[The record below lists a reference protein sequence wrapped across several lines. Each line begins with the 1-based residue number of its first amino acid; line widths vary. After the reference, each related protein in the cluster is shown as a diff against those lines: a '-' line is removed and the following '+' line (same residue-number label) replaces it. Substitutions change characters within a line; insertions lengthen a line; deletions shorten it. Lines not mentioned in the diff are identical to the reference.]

1 MRILIVT
8 PYADANG
15 AEKMLWYVLKN
26 ADRQKFSFALYT
38 YRKGRLL
45 KDLPPDVPY
54 LAFPAH
60 KLSGSP
66 ARGAA
71 RLLLKIRNK
80 TFYYLTGR
88 YPGEKTTE
96 HPIEALHRKFKPDLW
111 YINTLHMGPVAAL
124 AARLNVPYVVHFH
137 ELLYLYSHS
146 TYEHLQNTIR
156 TARLLVGC
164 AQCVCDK
171 LAIMGGTRI
180 GLQYECTESRAIAA
194 KAGRPGKAGQ
204 LRRELGIDPHAYV
217 WIMPGAIDIRKGTDL
232 LTRVARLLGD
242 RIAILC
248 LGNPQN
254 GYGFYIEREIAYYGL
269 KNVHITGFRTE
280 DYHDYLYMADGVLLA
295 SREDPFPLVMIEGAA
310 AGKPIVAFN
319 SGGVREFVQ
328 PGMGLVVE
336 SGSVDDLAAAML
348 RVMDGREPIRRDVLV
363 ARALEFDAAAQTR
376 HWENMMLAHF
386 GEATQTAPAALAA
399 ANEK

>member
-8 PYADANG
+8 PFADANG

-38 YRKGRLL
+38 YRKGNLL
-45 KDLPPDVPY
+45 KDLPADVPFV
-54 LAFPAH
+54 AFPAH
-60 KLSGSP
+60 KTASGPATGP
-66 ARGAA
+66 AR
-71 RLLLKIRNK
+71 LWLKIRNK
-80 TFYYLTGR
+80 TMYYLTGR
-88 YPGEKTTE
+88 YPAGKTPV
-96 HPIEALHRKFKPDLW
+96 HPIEALHREFKPDLW

-137 ELLYLYSHS
+137 ELLYLYGHS
-146 TYEHLQNTIR
+146 TYEHLQSTIR

-171 LAIMGGTRI
+171 LAVMGGTRI
-180 GLQYECTESRAIAA
+180 ALQYECTEARAIAA
-194 KAGRPGKAGQ
+194 GTGQPGRAGA
-204 LRRELGIDPHAYV
+204 LRRELGIAPGAYV
-217 WIMPGAIDIRKGTDL
+217 WVMPGAIDIRKGTDL
-232 LTRVARLLGD
+232 VVEVARLLGD
-242 RIAILC
+242 RVAILC
-248 LGNPQN
+248 LGSSRN
-254 GYGFYIEREIAYYGL
+254 GFGYYIEREIEYYGL
-269 KNVHITGFRTE
+269 RNVRITGFRTD
-280 DYHDYLYMADGVLLA
+280 DYHEYLRMADGVLLA

-328 PGMGLVVE
+328 PGMGIVVDSWRVE
-336 SGSVDDLAAAML
+336 DLAAAML
-348 RVMDGREPIRRDVLV
+348 RVMDGGVDINRDVLV

-376 HWENMMLAHF
+376 KWETMMLTHF
-386 GEATQTAPAALAA
+386 GGASQPAPALAV